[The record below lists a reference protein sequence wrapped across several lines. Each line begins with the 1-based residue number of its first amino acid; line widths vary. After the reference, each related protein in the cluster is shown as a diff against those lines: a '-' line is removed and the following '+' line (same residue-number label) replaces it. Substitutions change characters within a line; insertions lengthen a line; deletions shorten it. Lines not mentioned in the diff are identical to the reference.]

1 MFCVLCLCLAAW
13 FKIIDDDD
21 SRKFDDDDINR
32 EIRNMFVRTNALRR
46 QFVNRFCVLFY
57 VVLVLVY
64 LLSGSV
70 C

>member
-13 FKIIDDDD
+13 FKIDDDD

-46 QFVNRFCVLFY
+46 QFVNHFCVLFY